1 MATTDGPASG
11 WSDGKRYLWLLGAVT
26 ITLPILAAQL
36 ALSTGVHVF
45 WWFGPLFAFG
55 VIPILDTL
63 IGDDRDNPPE
73 AVVPQLERSRYY
85 RWIVYLATLV
95 EYVAFFMCVRI
106 VGTHALAWY
115 DYLGFALSLGA
126 ATGIS
131 INTAHE
137 LGHKTNRFERWL
149 AKITLAPVAY
159 GHFFVEHN
167 RGHHVRVATAEDP
180 ASARFGES
188 FWAFLPRTVAGSI
201 RSAWRLEKA
210 RLERLG
216 RSPWTWRNEVLHAW
230 AMTVVV
236 WGIAIAMA
244 GPVVIPFL
252 VIQAAYGASL
262 LEVVNYV
269 EHYGLGRRKLPSGR
283 YERCTPQHSWNSN
296 HVVTNLF
303 LYQLQR
309 HADHHANP
317 TRSYQ
322 ALRHFDDSPQL
333 PAGYATMILFAYV
346 PPLWYRVMNPR
357 VVAHY
362 GGDMAHVEH
371 QAVDPR
377 TRARAV
383 SGRDLTRAY
392 AVAAAPLKR
401 PAVA

>member
-1 MATTDGPASG
+1 MAMTDGSAAS
-11 WSDGKRYLWLLGAVT
+11 WSDGKRYLWLLGVLT
-26 ITLPILAAQL
+26 ITLPILSAQL
-36 ALSTGVHVF
+36 ALSTGLHVF

-73 AVVPQLERSRYY
+73 DVVPRLERDRYY
-85 RWIVYLATLV
+85 RVIVYLATLV
-95 EYVAFFMCVRI
+95 EYVAFFLCTWI
-106 VGTHALAWY
+106 VATHALAWY
-115 DYLGFALSLGA
+115 DYVGFALSLGA

-137 LGHKTNRFERWL
+137 LGHKTSRFERWL

-180 ASARFGES
+180 ASARYGES
-188 FWAFLPRTVAGSI
+188 FWAFLPRTVIGSI
-201 RSAWRLEKA
+201 RSAWNLEAA
-210 RLERLG
+210 RLARLG
-216 RSPWTWRNEVLHAW
+216 KSPWTWRNEVLHAW
-230 AMTVVV
+230 AMTAVV
-236 WGIAIAMA
+236 WGIAIALFGKVA
-244 GPVVIPFL
+244 IPFL
-252 VIQAAYGASL
+252 LIQAAYGASL

-322 ALRHFDDSPQL
+322 ALRHFDHAPQL
-333 PAGYATMILFAYV
+333 PAGYATMILLAYV

-357 VVAHY
+357 VVVHY
-362 GGDMAHVEH
+362 GGDMA
-371 QAVDPR
+371 QSNIKP
-377 TRARAV
+377 
-383 SGRDLTRAY
+383 SIRDKVLAQY
-392 AVAAAPLKR
+392 AATA
-401 PAVA
+401 

>member
-95 EYVAFFMCVRI
+95 EYVAFFVCVRI

-115 DYLGFALSLGA
+115 DYVGFALSLGA

-216 RSPWTWRNEVLHAW
+216 RSPWTWRNEMLHAW

-362 GGDMAHVEH
+362 GGDMAQSNIKPSIRERVLA
-371 QAVDPR
+371 QYP
-377 TRARAV
+377 
-383 SGRDLTRAY
+383 
-392 AVAAAPLKR
+392 AAT
-401 PAVA
+401 

>member
-1 MATTDGPASG
+1 MAMTDGSASG
-11 WSDGKRYLWLLGAVT
+11 WSDGKRYLWLLGALT

-36 ALSTGVHVF
+36 ALSTGLHVF

-73 AVVPQLERSRYY
+73 AVVPHLERERYY
-85 RWIVYLATLV
+85 RLIVYLATLV
-95 EYVAFFMCVRI
+95 EYVAFFACVWI

-115 DYLGFALSLGA
+115 DYVGFALSLGA

-137 LGHKTNRFERWL
+137 LGHKTDRFERWL

-159 GHFFVEHN
+159 GHFYVEHN

-180 ASARFGES
+180 ASARYGES
-188 FWAFLPRTVAGSI
+188 FWAFLPRTVTGSI
-201 RSAWRLEKA
+201 RSAWRLEKG

-216 RSPWTWRNEVLHAW
+216 HSPWTWRNEVLHAW

-244 GPVVIPFL
+244 GKVVIPFL
-252 VIQAAYGASL
+252 VIQAVYGASL

-269 EHYGLGRRKLPSGR
+269 EHYGLGRRKLPNGR

-362 GGDMAHVEH
+362 GGNMA
-371 QAVDPR
+371 QSNIKPSI
-377 TRARAV
+377 RARVLAQ
-383 SGRDLTRAY
+383 Y
-392 AVAAAPLKR
+392 
-401 PAVA
+401 PATA

>member
-1 MATTDGPASG
+1 MAMTDGSTSS
-11 WSDGKRYLWLLGAVT
+11 WSDGKRYLWLLGALT

-36 ALSTGVHVF
+36 ALATGLHVF

-55 VIPILDTL
+55 VIPVLDTL

-73 AVVPQLERSRYY
+73 TVVPQLERERYY
-85 RWIVYLATLV
+85 RFIVYLATLV
-95 EYVAFFMCVRI
+95 EYVAFFTCVWI
-106 VGTHALAWY
+106 VGTHALTWY
-115 DYLGFALSLGA
+115 DYVGFALSLGA

-180 ASARFGES
+180 ASARYGES
-188 FWAFLPRTVAGSI
+188 FWAFLPRTVTGSI

-216 RSPWTWRNEVLHAW
+216 HSPWSWRNEVLHAW

-236 WGIAIAMA
+236 WAIAIAMA
-244 GPVVIPFL
+244 GRIVIPFL
-252 VIQAAYGASL
+252 VIQAVYGASL

-269 EHYGLGRRKLPSGR
+269 EHYGLGRRKLPNGR

-296 HVVTNLF
+296 HIVTNLF

-322 ALRHFDDSPQL
+322 ALRHFDNSPQL

-362 GGDMAHVEH
+362 GGNMA
-371 QAVDPR
+371 QSNIKP
-377 TRARAV
+377 
-383 SGRDLTRAY
+383 SIRDRVLAQY
-392 AVAAAPLKR
+392 PAAA
-401 PAVA
+401 

>member
-1 MATTDGPASG
+1 MATSDAPAAS
-11 WSDGKRYLWLLGAVT
+11 WSDGKRYLWLLGALT
-26 ITLPILAAQL
+26 ITLPIFAAQL
-36 ALSTGVHVF
+36 ALSTGFHVF

-73 AVVPQLERSRYY
+73 DVVPHLERERYY
-85 RWIVYLATLV
+85 RLIVYLATLV
-95 EYVAFFMCVRI
+95 EYVVFFMCVRI

-115 DYLGFALSLGA
+115 DYVGFALSLGA

-180 ASARFGES
+180 ASARYGES
-188 FWAFLPRTVAGSI
+188 FWAFLPRTVVGSV
-201 RSAWRLEKA
+201 RSAWRLERT
-210 RLERLG
+210 RLARLG

-236 WGIAIAMA
+236 WGIAIAI
-244 GPVVIPFL
+244 GGVVVIPFL
-252 VIQAAYGASL
+252 VIQAVYGASL

-269 EHYGLGRRKLPSGR
+269 EHYGLGRRRLPDGR

-309 HADHHANP
+309 HADHHTNP

-322 ALRHFDDSPQL
+322 ALRHFDDAPQL
-333 PAGYATMILFAYV
+333 PAGYATMILLAYV

-362 GGDMAHVEH
+362 RGNMA
-371 QAVDPR
+371 QSNIKP
-377 TRARAV
+377 
-383 SGRDLTRAY
+383 SIRDKVLAQY
-392 AVAAAPLKR
+392 PAP
-401 PAVA
+401 A

>member
-1 MATTDGPASG
+1 MAMTDGSASG
-11 WSDGKRYLWLLGAVT
+11 WSDGKRYLWLLGALT

-36 ALSTGVHVF
+36 ALSTGLHVF

-73 AVVPQLERSRYY
+73 AVVPHLERERYY
-85 RWIVYLATLV
+85 RLIVYLATLV
-95 EYVAFFMCVRI
+95 EYVAFFACVWI

-115 DYLGFALSLGA
+115 DYVGFALSLGA

-137 LGHKTNRFERWL
+137 LGHKTDRFERWL

-159 GHFFVEHN
+159 GHFYVEHN

-180 ASARFGES
+180 ASARYGES
-188 FWAFLPRTVAGSI
+188 FWAFLPRTVTGSI

-216 RSPWTWRNEVLHAW
+216 HSPWTWRNEVLHAW

-244 GPVVIPFL
+244 GKVVIPFL
-252 VIQAAYGASL
+252 VIQAVYGASL

-269 EHYGLGRRKLPSGR
+269 EHYGLGRRKLLNGR

-362 GGDMAHVEH
+362 GGNMA
-371 QAVDPR
+371 QSNIKPSI
-377 TRARAV
+377 RARVLAQ
-383 SGRDLTRAY
+383 Y
-392 AVAAAPLKR
+392 PAAA
-401 PAVA
+401 

>member
-1 MATTDGPASG
+1 MAMTDGSAAS
-11 WSDGKRYLWLLGAVT
+11 WSDGKRYLWLLGVLT
-26 ITLPILAAQL
+26 ITLPILSAQL
-36 ALSTGVHVF
+36 ALSTGLHVF

-63 IGDDRDNPPE
+63 IGDDRDNPPDD
-73 AVVPQLERSRYY
+73 VVPRLERDRYY
-85 RWIVYLATLV
+85 RVIVYLATLV
-95 EYVAFFMCVRI
+95 EYVAFFLCTWI
-106 VGTHALAWY
+106 VTTHALAWY
-115 DYLGFALSLGA
+115 DYVGFALSLGA

-137 LGHKTNRFERWL
+137 LGHKTSRFERWL

-167 RGHHVRVATAEDP
+167 RGHHVRVATTEDP
-180 ASARFGES
+180 ASARYGES
-188 FWAFLPRTVAGSI
+188 FWAFLPRTVTGSI
-201 RSAWRLEKA
+201 RSAWNLEAA
-210 RLERLG
+210 RLARLG
-216 RSPWTWRNEVLHAW
+216 KSPWTWRNEVLHAW
-230 AMTVVV
+230 AMTAVV
-236 WGIAIAMA
+236 WGIAIALFGKA
-244 GPVVIPFL
+244 VIPFL
-252 VIQAAYGASL
+252 LIQAAYGASL

-322 ALRHFDDSPQL
+322 ALRHFDHAPQL
-333 PAGYATMILFAYV
+333 PAGYATMILLAYV

-362 GGDMAHVEH
+362 GGDMA
-371 QAVDPR
+371 QSNIKP
-377 TRARAV
+377 
-383 SGRDLTRAY
+383 SIRDKVLAQY
-392 AVAAAPLKR
+392 AAA
-401 PAVA
+401 A

>member
-1 MATTDGPASG
+1 MAMTDGSASG
-11 WSDGKRYLWLLGAVT
+11 WSDGKRYLWLLGALT
-26 ITLPILAAQL
+26 ITLPILSAQL
-36 ALSTGVHVF
+36 ALSTGLHVF

-73 AVVPQLERSRYY
+73 AVVPHLERERYY
-85 RWIVYLATLV
+85 RFIVYLATLV
-95 EYVAFFMCVRI
+95 EYVAFFMCVWI
-106 VGTHALAWY
+106 VATHTLAWY
-115 DYLGFALSLGA
+115 DYVGFALSLGA

-159 GHFFVEHN
+159 GHFYVEHN

-180 ASARFGES
+180 ASARYGES
-188 FWAFLPRTVAGSI
+188 FWAFLPRTVTGSI

-216 RSPWTWRNEVLHAW
+216 QSPWTWRNEVLHAW

-244 GPVVIPFL
+244 GKAVIPFL
-252 VIQAAYGASL
+252 VIQAIYGASL

-362 GGDMAHVEH
+362 GGDMA
-371 QAVDPR
+371 QSNIKP
-377 TRARAV
+377 
-383 SGRDLTRAY
+383 SIRDRVLAQY
-392 AVAAAPLKR
+392 PAAA
-401 PAVA
+401 

>member
-216 RSPWTWRNEVLHAW
+216 RSPGTWRNEVLHAW

-346 PPLWYRVMNPR
+346 PPLWYRGMNPR
-357 VVAHY
+357 VVEHY
-362 GGDMAHVEH
+362 GGDMAQSNIKPSIRERVLA
-371 QAVDPR
+371 QYP
-377 TRARAV
+377 
-383 SGRDLTRAY
+383 
-392 AVAAAPLKR
+392 AAT
-401 PAVA
+401 

>member
-1 MATTDGPASG
+1 MAMTDASASG

-26 ITLPILAAQL
+26 ITLPILSAQL
-36 ALSTGVHVF
+36 ALSTGLHVF

-55 VIPILDTL
+55 VIPVLDTL

-73 AVVPQLERSRYY
+73 AVVPHLERERYY
-85 RWIVYLATLV
+85 RCIVYLATLV
-95 EYVAFFMCVRI
+95 EYIAFFMCVRI

-115 DYLGFALSLGA
+115 DYVGFALSLGA

-137 LGHKTNRFERWL
+137 LGHKTSRFERWL
-149 AKITLAPVAY
+149 AKVTLAPVAY

-180 ASARFGES
+180 ASARYGES
-188 FWAFLPRTVAGSI
+188 FWAFLPRTVTGSI

-216 RSPWTWRNEVLHAW
+216 HSPWTWRNEVLHAW

-236 WGIAIAMA
+236 WAIAIAMA
-244 GPVVIPFL
+244 GKIVIPFL
-252 VIQAAYGASL
+252 VIQAVYGASL

-346 PPLWYRVMNPR
+346 PPLWYRMMNPR

-362 GGDMAHVEH
+362 GGNMA
-371 QAVDPR
+371 QSNIKPSI
-377 TRARAV
+377 RARVLAQY
-383 SGRDLTRAY
+383 S
-392 AVAAAPLKR
+392 AAG
-401 PAVA
+401 

>member
-1 MATTDGPASG
+1 MAMTHGSASG
-11 WSDGKRYLWLLGAVT
+11 WSDGKRYLWLLGALT

-36 ALSTGVHVF
+36 ALSTGLHVF

-73 AVVPQLERSRYY
+73 AVVPHLERERYY
-85 RWIVYLATLV
+85 RLIVYLATLV
-95 EYVAFFMCVRI
+95 EYVAFFACVWI

-115 DYLGFALSLGA
+115 DYVGFALSLGA

-137 LGHKTNRFERWL
+137 LGHKTDRFERWL

-159 GHFFVEHN
+159 GHFYVEHN

-180 ASARFGES
+180 ASARYGES
-188 FWAFLPRTVAGSI
+188 FWAFLPRTVTGSI

-216 RSPWTWRNEVLHAW
+216 HSPWTWHNEVLHAW

-244 GPVVIPFL
+244 GKVVIPFL
-252 VIQAAYGASL
+252 VIQAVYGASL

-269 EHYGLGRRKLPSGR
+269 EHYGLGRRKLPNGR

-362 GGDMAHVEH
+362 GGNMA
-371 QAVDPR
+371 QSNIKPSI
-377 TRARAV
+377 RARVLAQ
-383 SGRDLTRAY
+383 Y
-392 AVAAAPLKR
+392 PAAA
-401 PAVA
+401 

>member
-1 MATTDGPASG
+1 MAMTNGSASG
-11 WSDGKRYLWLLGAVT
+11 WSDGKRYLWLLGALT

-36 ALSTGVHVF
+36 ALSTGLHVF

-73 AVVPQLERSRYY
+73 AVVPHLERERYY
-85 RWIVYLATLV
+85 RLIVYLATLV
-95 EYVAFFMCVRI
+95 EYVAFFACVWI

-115 DYLGFALSLGA
+115 DYVGFALSLGA

-137 LGHKTNRFERWL
+137 LGHKTDRFERWL

-159 GHFFVEHN
+159 GHFYVEHN

-180 ASARFGES
+180 ASARYGES
-188 FWAFLPRTVAGSI
+188 FWAFLPRTVTGSI

-216 RSPWTWRNEVLHAW
+216 HSPWTWRNEVLHAW

-236 WGIAIAMA
+236 WGIAIALA
-244 GPVVIPFL
+244 GKVVIPFL
-252 VIQAAYGASL
+252 VIQAVYGASL

-269 EHYGLGRRKLPSGR
+269 EHYGLGRRKLPNGR

-362 GGDMAHVEH
+362 GGNMA
-371 QAVDPR
+371 QSNIKPSI
-377 TRARAV
+377 RARVLAQYPAAV
-383 SGRDLTRAY
+383 
-392 AVAAAPLKR
+392 
-401 PAVA
+401 

>member
-1 MATTDGPASG
+1 MAMTDGSAAS
-11 WSDGKRYLWLLGAVT
+11 WSDGKRYLWLLGVLT
-26 ITLPILAAQL
+26 ITLPILSAQL
-36 ALSTGVHVF
+36 ALSTGLHVF

-63 IGDDRDNPPE
+63 IGDDRDNPPDD
-73 AVVPQLERSRYY
+73 VVPRLERDRYY
-85 RWIVYLATLV
+85 RVIVYLATLV
-95 EYVAFFMCVRI
+95 EYVAFFLCTWI
-106 VGTHALAWY
+106 VATHALAWY
-115 DYLGFALSLGA
+115 DYVGFALSLGA

-137 LGHKTNRFERWL
+137 LGHKTSRFERWL

-180 ASARFGES
+180 ASARYGES
-188 FWAFLPRTVAGSI
+188 FWAFLPRTVIGSI
-201 RSAWRLEKA
+201 RSAWNLEAA
-210 RLERLG
+210 RLARLG
-216 RSPWTWRNEVLHAW
+216 KSPWTWRNEVLHAW

-236 WGIAIAMA
+236 WGIAIALFGKA
-244 GPVVIPFL
+244 VIPFL
-252 VIQAAYGASL
+252 LIQAVYGASL

-322 ALRHFDDSPQL
+322 ALRHFDHAPQL
-333 PAGYATMILFAYV
+333 PAGYATMILLAYM

-362 GGDMAHVEH
+362 GGDMA
-371 QAVDPR
+371 QSNIKP
-377 TRARAV
+377 
-383 SGRDLTRAY
+383 SIRDKVLAQH
-392 AVAAAPLKR
+392 AATA
-401 PAVA
+401 

>member
-1 MATTDGPASG
+1 MATTDGPAAG
-11 WSDGKRYLWLLGAVT
+11 WSDGKRYLWLLGALT

-36 ALSTGVHVF
+36 ALSTGIHVF

-73 AVVPQLERSRYY
+73 NVVPRLEKDRYY
-85 RWIVYLATLV
+85 RLIVYLATLV
-95 EYVAFFMCVRI
+95 EYVAFFVGVWI
-106 VGTHALAWY
+106 VGAHTLAWY
-115 DYLGFALSLGA
+115 DYVGFALSVGA

-137 LGHKTNRFERWL
+137 LGHKTSRFERRL

-167 RGHHVRVATAEDP
+167 RGHHVRVATADDP
-180 ASARFGES
+180 ASARYGES
-188 FWAFLPRTVAGSI
+188 FWAFLPRTVTGSI
-201 RSAWRLEKA
+201 RSAWHLERTRLA
-210 RLERLG
+210 RLG
-216 RSPWTWRNEVLHAW
+216 KSPWTWRNEVLHAW

-236 WGIAIAMA
+236 WGIAIALA
-244 GPVVIPFL
+244 GKVVIPFL
-252 VIQAAYGASL
+252 LIQAVYGASL

-269 EHYGLGRRKLPSGR
+269 EHYGLGRMKLPNGR

-322 ALRHFDDSPQL
+322 ALRHFDDAPQL
-333 PAGYATMILFAYV
+333 PAGYATMILLAYV

-362 GGDMAHVEH
+362 GGNMAQSNIKPSIREKVLA
-371 QAVDPR
+371 QY
-377 TRARAV
+377 
-383 SGRDLTRAY
+383 S
-392 AVAAAPLKR
+392 AAA
-401 PAVA
+401 

>member
-1 MATTDGPASG
+1 MAMTDGSASG
-11 WSDGKRYLWLLGAVT
+11 WSDGKRYLWLLGALT

-36 ALSTGVHVF
+36 ALSTGLHVF

-73 AVVPQLERSRYY
+73 AVVPHLERERYY
-85 RWIVYLATLV
+85 RLIVYLATLV
-95 EYVAFFMCVRI
+95 EYVAFFACVWI
-106 VGTHALAWY
+106 VGAHALAWY
-115 DYLGFALSLGA
+115 DYVGFALSLGA

-137 LGHKTNRFERWL
+137 LGHKTDRFERWL

-159 GHFFVEHN
+159 GHFYVEHN

-180 ASARFGES
+180 ASARYGES
-188 FWAFLPRTVAGSI
+188 FWAFLPRTVTGSI

-216 RSPWTWRNEVLHAW
+216 HSPWTWRNEVLHAW

-244 GPVVIPFL
+244 GKVVIPFL
-252 VIQAAYGASL
+252 VIQAVYGASL

-269 EHYGLGRRKLPSGR
+269 EHYGLGRRKLPNGR

-362 GGDMAHVEH
+362 GGNMA
-371 QAVDPR
+371 QSNIKPSI
-377 TRARAV
+377 RARVLAQ
-383 SGRDLTRAY
+383 Y
-392 AVAAAPLKR
+392 
-401 PAVA
+401 PATA

>member
-1 MATTDGPASG
+1 MAMTDGSAAS
-11 WSDGKRYLWLLGAVT
+11 WSDGKRYLWLLGVLT
-26 ITLPILAAQL
+26 IMLPILSAQL
-36 ALSTGVHVF
+36 ALSTGLHVF

-73 AVVPQLERSRYY
+73 DVVPRLERDRYY
-85 RWIVYLATLV
+85 RVIVYLATLV
-95 EYVAFFMCVRI
+95 EYVAFFLCTWI
-106 VGTHALAWY
+106 VATHALAWY
-115 DYLGFALSLGA
+115 DYVGFALSLGA

-137 LGHKTNRFERWL
+137 LGHKTSRFERWL

-180 ASARFGES
+180 ASARYGES
-188 FWAFLPRTVAGSI
+188 FWAFLPRTVIGSI
-201 RSAWRLEKA
+201 RSAWNLEAA
-210 RLERLG
+210 RLARLG
-216 RSPWTWRNEVLHAW
+216 KSPWTWRNEVLHAW
-230 AMTVVV
+230 AMTAVV
-236 WGIAIAMA
+236 WGIAIALFGKA
-244 GPVVIPFL
+244 VIPFL
-252 VIQAAYGASL
+252 LIQAAYGASL

-322 ALRHFDDSPQL
+322 ALRHFDHAPQL
-333 PAGYATMILFAYV
+333 PAGYATMILLAYV

-357 VVAHY
+357 VVVHY
-362 GGDMAHVEH
+362 GGDMA
-371 QAVDPR
+371 QSNIKP
-377 TRARAV
+377 
-383 SGRDLTRAY
+383 SIRDKVLAQY
-392 AVAAAPLKR
+392 AATA
-401 PAVA
+401 

>member
-1 MATTDGPASG
+1 MATTDGSASG
-11 WSDGKRYLWLLGAVT
+11 WSDGKRYLWLLGALT

-36 ALSTGVHVF
+36 ALSTGLHVF

-73 AVVPQLERSRYY
+73 AVVAHLERERYY
-85 RWIVYLATLV
+85 RLIVYLATLV
-95 EYVAFFMCVRI
+95 EYVAFFACVWI

-115 DYLGFALSLGA
+115 DYVGFALSLGA

-159 GHFFVEHN
+159 GHFYVEHN

-180 ASARFGES
+180 ASARYGES
-188 FWAFLPRTVAGSI
+188 FWAFLPRTVTGSI

-210 RLERLG
+210 RLEKLG
-216 RSPWTWRNEVLHAW
+216 HSPWTWRNEVLHAW

-244 GPVVIPFL
+244 GKVVIPFL
-252 VIQAAYGASL
+252 VIQAVYGASL

-362 GGDMAHVEH
+362 GGDMA
-371 QAVDPR
+371 QSNIKPSI
-377 TRARAV
+377 RARVLAQ
-383 SGRDLTRAY
+383 Y
-392 AVAAAPLKR
+392 PAAA
-401 PAVA
+401 

>member
-1 MATTDGPASG
+1 MAMTDGSASG
-11 WSDGKRYLWLLGAVT
+11 WSDGKRYLWLLGALT
-26 ITLPILAAQL
+26 MTLPILAAQL
-36 ALSTGVHVF
+36 ALSTGLHVF

-73 AVVPQLERSRYY
+73 AVVPHLERERYY
-85 RWIVYLATLV
+85 RLIVYLATLV
-95 EYVAFFMCVRI
+95 EYVAFFACVWI

-115 DYLGFALSLGA
+115 DYVGFALSLGA

-137 LGHKTNRFERWL
+137 LGHKTDRFERWL

-159 GHFFVEHN
+159 GHFYVEHN

-180 ASARFGES
+180 ASARYGES
-188 FWAFLPRTVAGSI
+188 FWAFLPRTVSGSI

-216 RSPWTWRNEVLHAW
+216 HSPWTWRNEVLHAW

-244 GPVVIPFL
+244 GKVVIPFL
-252 VIQAAYGASL
+252 VIQAVYGASL

-269 EHYGLGRRKLPSGR
+269 EHYGLGRRKLPNGR

-362 GGDMAHVEH
+362 GGNMA
-371 QAVDPR
+371 QSNIKPSI
-377 TRARAV
+377 RARVLAQ
-383 SGRDLTRAY
+383 Y
-392 AVAAAPLKR
+392 
-401 PAVA
+401 PATA

>member
-1 MATTDGPASG
+1 AS
-11 WSDGKRYLWLLGAVT
+11 WSDGKRYLWLLGALT
-26 ITLPILAAQL
+26 ITLPIFAAQL
-36 ALSTGVHVF
+36 ALSTGFHVF

-73 AVVPQLERSRYY
+73 DVVPHLERERYY
-85 RWIVYLATLV
+85 RLIVYLATLV

-115 DYLGFALSLGA
+115 DYVGFALSLGA

-180 ASARFGES
+180 ASARYGES
-188 FWAFLPRTVAGSI
+188 FWAFLPRTVVGSV
-201 RSAWRLEKA
+201 RSAWRLERT
-210 RLERLG
+210 RLARLG

-236 WGIAIAMA
+236 WGIAIAI
-244 GPVVIPFL
+244 GGVVVIPFL
-252 VIQAAYGASL
+252 VIQAVYGASL

-269 EHYGLGRRKLPSGR
+269 EHYGLGRRRLPNGR

-322 ALRHFDDSPQL
+322 ALRHFDDAPQL
-333 PAGYATMILFAYV
+333 PAGYATMILLAYV

-362 GGDMAHVEH
+362 RGNMA
-371 QAVDPR
+371 QSNIKP
-377 TRARAV
+377 
-383 SGRDLTRAY
+383 SIRDKVLAQY
-392 AVAAAPLKR
+392 PAP
-401 PAVA
+401 A

>member
-1 MATTDGPASG
+1 MATSDAPAAS
-11 WSDGKRYLWLLGAVT
+11 WSDGKRYLWLLGALT
-26 ITLPILAAQL
+26 ITLPIFAAQL
-36 ALSTGVHVF
+36 ALSTGFHVF

-73 AVVPQLERSRYY
+73 DVVPHLERERYY
-85 RWIVYLATLV
+85 RLIVYLATLV

-115 DYLGFALSLGA
+115 DYVGFALSLGA

-180 ASARFGES
+180 ASARYGES
-188 FWAFLPRTVAGSI
+188 FWAFLPRTVVGSV
-201 RSAWRLEKA
+201 RSAWRLERT
-210 RLERLG
+210 RLARLG

-236 WGIAIAMA
+236 WGIAIAI
-244 GPVVIPFL
+244 GGVVAIPFL
-252 VIQAAYGASL
+252 VIQAVYGASL

-269 EHYGLGRRKLPSGR
+269 EHYGLGRRRLPDGR

-322 ALRHFDDSPQL
+322 ALRHFDDAPQL
-333 PAGYATMILFAYV
+333 PAGYATMILLAYV

-362 GGDMAHVEH
+362 RGNMA
-371 QAVDPR
+371 QSNIKP
-377 TRARAV
+377 
-383 SGRDLTRAY
+383 SIRDKVLAQY
-392 AVAAAPLKR
+392 PAP
-401 PAVA
+401 A

>member
-115 DYLGFALSLGA
+115 DYVGFALSLGA

-236 WGIAIAMA
+236 WGIAIALA

-362 GGDMAHVEH
+362 GGDMAQSNIKPSIRERVLA
-371 QAVDPR
+371 QYP
-377 TRARAV
+377 
-383 SGRDLTRAY
+383 
-392 AVAAAPLKR
+392 AAT
-401 PAVA
+401 

>member
-1 MATTDGPASG
+1 MATSDAPAAS
-11 WSDGKRYLWLLGAVT
+11 WSDGKRYLWLLGALT
-26 ITLPILAAQL
+26 ITLPIFAAQL
-36 ALSTGVHVF
+36 ALSTGFHVF

-73 AVVPQLERSRYY
+73 DVVPHLERERYY
-85 RWIVYLATLV
+85 RLIVYLATLV

-115 DYLGFALSLGA
+115 DYVGFALSLGA

-180 ASARFGES
+180 ASARYGES
-188 FWAFLPRTVAGSI
+188 FWAFLPRTVVGSV
-201 RSAWRLEKA
+201 RSAWRLERT
-210 RLERLG
+210 RLARLG

-236 WGIAIAMA
+236 WGIAIAI
-244 GPVVIPFL
+244 GGVVVIPFL
-252 VIQAAYGASL
+252 VIQAVYGASL

-269 EHYGLGRRKLPSGR
+269 EHYGLGRRRMPDGR

-322 ALRHFDDSPQL
+322 ALRHFDDAPQL
-333 PAGYATMILFAYV
+333 PAGYATMILLAYV

-362 GGDMAHVEH
+362 RGNMA
-371 QAVDPR
+371 QSNIKP
-377 TRARAV
+377 
-383 SGRDLTRAY
+383 SIRDKVLAQY
-392 AVAAAPLKR
+392 PAP
-401 PAVA
+401 A

>member
-1 MATTDGPASG
+1 MATTDAPAAS
-11 WSDGKRYLWLLGAVT
+11 WSDGKRYLWLLGALT
-26 ITLPILAAQL
+26 ITLPIFAAQL
-36 ALSTGVHVF
+36 ALSTGLHVF

-55 VIPILDTL
+55 VIPVLDTL

-73 AVVPQLERSRYY
+73 DVVPHLERERYY
-85 RWIVYLATLV
+85 RLIVYLATLV

-115 DYLGFALSLGA
+115 DYVGFALSLGA

-180 ASARFGES
+180 ASARYGES
-188 FWAFLPRTVAGSI
+188 FWAFLPRTVVGSV
-201 RSAWRLEKA
+201 RSAWRLERT
-210 RLERLG
+210 RLARLG

-236 WGIAIAMA
+236 WGIAIAIGGA
-244 GPVVIPFL
+244 VVIPFL
-252 VIQAAYGASL
+252 VIQAVYGASL

-269 EHYGLGRRKLPSGR
+269 EHYGLGRRKLPNGR

-322 ALRHFDDSPQL
+322 ALRHFDDAPQL
-333 PAGYATMILFAYV
+333 PAGYATMILLAYV

-362 GGDMAHVEH
+362 RGNMAQSNIKPSIREKVLA
-371 QAVDPR
+371 QYP
-377 TRARAV
+377 
-383 SGRDLTRAY
+383 
-392 AVAAAPLKR
+392 AP
-401 PAVA
+401 A

>member
-1 MATTDGPASG
+1 MAISDGSASG

-26 ITLPILAAQL
+26 ITLPILSAQL
-36 ALSTGVHVF
+36 ALSTGFHVF

-73 AVVPQLERSRYY
+73 AVVPHLERERYY
-85 RWIVYLATLV
+85 RYIVYLATLI
-95 EYVAFFMCVRI
+95 EYFAFFMCVWI

-115 DYLGFALSLGA
+115 DYVGFALSLGA

-137 LGHKTNRFERWL
+137 LGHKTSRFERWL
-149 AKITLAPVAY
+149 AKVTLAPVAY

-188 FWAFLPRTVAGSI
+188 FWAFLPRTVTGSI
-201 RSAWRLEKA
+201 RSAWRLETA

-216 RSPWTWRNEVLHAW
+216 HSPWTWRNEVLHAW

-236 WGIAIAMA
+236 WGIAISLA
-244 GPVVIPFL
+244 GKVVIPFL

-346 PPLWYRVMNPR
+346 PPLWYRAMNPR

-362 GGDMAHVEH
+362 GGNMA
-371 QAVDPR
+371 QSNIKPSI
-377 TRARAV
+377 RARVLAQ
-383 SGRDLTRAY
+383 Y
-392 AVAAAPLKR
+392 PAAA
-401 PAVA
+401 

>member
-1 MATTDGPASG
+1 MATTDGSASG
-11 WSDGKRYLWLLGAVT
+11 WSDGKRYLWLLGALT

-36 ALSTGVHVF
+36 ALSTGLHVF

-73 AVVPQLERSRYY
+73 AVVPHLERERYY
-85 RWIVYLATLV
+85 RLIVYLATLV
-95 EYVAFFMCVRI
+95 EYVAFFACVWI

-115 DYLGFALSLGA
+115 DYVGFALSLGA

-137 LGHKTNRFERWL
+137 LGHKTDRFERWL

-159 GHFFVEHN
+159 GHFYVEHN

-180 ASARFGES
+180 ASARYGES
-188 FWAFLPRTVAGSI
+188 FWAFLPRTVTGSI

-216 RSPWTWRNEVLHAW
+216 HSPWTWRNEVLHAW

-236 WGIAIAMA
+236 WGIAIVLA
-244 GPVVIPFL
+244 GKVVIPFL
-252 VIQAAYGASL
+252 VIQAVYGASL

-269 EHYGLGRRKLPSGR
+269 EHYGLGRRKLPNGR

-362 GGDMAHVEH
+362 GGNMA
-371 QAVDPR
+371 QSNIKPSI
-377 TRARAV
+377 RARVLAQ
-383 SGRDLTRAY
+383 Y
-392 AVAAAPLKR
+392 
-401 PAVA
+401 PATA

>member
-1 MATTDGPASG
+1 MAMTDGSASG
-11 WSDGKRYLWLLGAVT
+11 WSDGKRYLWLLGALT

-36 ALSTGVHVF
+36 ALSTGLHVF

-73 AVVPQLERSRYY
+73 AVVPHLERERYY
-85 RWIVYLATLV
+85 RLIVYLATLV
-95 EYVAFFMCVRI
+95 EYVAFFACVWI

-115 DYLGFALSLGA
+115 DYVGFALSLGA

-137 LGHKTNRFERWL
+137 LGHKTDRFERWL

-159 GHFFVEHN
+159 GHFYVEHN

-180 ASARFGES
+180 ASARYGES
-188 FWAFLPRTVAGSI
+188 FWAFLPRTVTGSI

-216 RSPWTWRNEVLHAW
+216 HSPWTWRNEVLHAW

-236 WGIAIAMA
+236 WGIAIVLA
-244 GPVVIPFL
+244 GKVVIPFL
-252 VIQAAYGASL
+252 VIQAVYGASL

-269 EHYGLGRRKLPSGR
+269 EHYGLGRRKLPNGR

-362 GGDMAHVEH
+362 GGNMA
-371 QAVDPR
+371 QSNIKPSI
-377 TRARAV
+377 RARVLAQYPAAV
-383 SGRDLTRAY
+383 
-392 AVAAAPLKR
+392 
-401 PAVA
+401 

>member
-1 MATTDGPASG
+1 MAISDGSASG

-26 ITLPILAAQL
+26 ITLPILSAQL
-36 ALSTGVHVF
+36 ALSTGLHVF

-55 VIPILDTL
+55 VIPVLDTL

-73 AVVPQLERSRYY
+73 AVVPHLERERYY
-85 RWIVYLATLV
+85 RYIVYLATLV
-95 EYVAFFMCVRI
+95 EYFAFFMCVWI

-115 DYLGFALSLGA
+115 DYVGFALSLGA

-137 LGHKTNRFERWL
+137 LGHKTSRFERWL
-149 AKITLAPVAY
+149 AKVTLAPVAY

-188 FWAFLPRTVAGSI
+188 FWVFLPRTVTGSI
-201 RSAWRLEKA
+201 RSAWRLETA

-216 RSPWTWRNEVLHAW
+216 HSPWTWRNEVLHAW

-244 GPVVIPFL
+244 GKVVIPFL

-362 GGDMAHVEH
+362 GGDMA
-371 QAVDPR
+371 QSNIKPSI
-377 TRARAV
+377 RARVLAQ
-383 SGRDLTRAY
+383 Y
-392 AVAAAPLKR
+392 PAAA
-401 PAVA
+401 

>member
-1 MATTDGPASG
+1 MAMTDASASG

-26 ITLPILAAQL
+26 ITLPILSAQL
-36 ALSTGVHVF
+36 ALSTGLHVF

-55 VIPILDTL
+55 VIPVLDTL

-73 AVVPQLERSRYY
+73 AVVPHLERERYY
-85 RWIVYLATLV
+85 RYIVYLATLV
-95 EYVAFFMCVRI
+95 EYIAFFMCVRI

-115 DYLGFALSLGA
+115 DYVGFALSLGA

-137 LGHKTNRFERWL
+137 LGHKTSRFERWL
-149 AKITLAPVAY
+149 AKVTLAPVAY

-180 ASARFGES
+180 ASARYGES
-188 FWAFLPRTVAGSI
+188 FWAFLPRTVTGSI

-216 RSPWTWRNEVLHAW
+216 HSPWTWRNEVLHAW

-236 WGIAIAMA
+236 WGIALAMA
-244 GPVVIPFL
+244 GKIVIPFL
-252 VIQAAYGASL
+252 VIQAVYGASL

-362 GGDMAHVEH
+362 GGNMA
-371 QAVDPR
+371 QSNIKPSI
-377 TRARAV
+377 RARVLAQY
-383 SGRDLTRAY
+383 S
-392 AVAAAPLKR
+392 AAG
-401 PAVA
+401 

>member
-1 MATTDGPASG
+1 MAMTDTSASG

-26 ITLPILAAQL
+26 ITLPILSTQL
-36 ALSTGVHVF
+36 ALSTGLHVF

-55 VIPILDTL
+55 VIPVLDTL

-73 AVVPQLERSRYY
+73 AAVPHLERERYY
-85 RWIVYLATLV
+85 RYIVYLATLV
-95 EYVAFFMCVRI
+95 EYIAFFTCVWI

-115 DYLGFALSLGA
+115 DYVGFALSLGA

-149 AKITLAPVAY
+149 AKVTLAPVAY

-180 ASARFGES
+180 ASARYGES
-188 FWAFLPRTVAGSI
+188 FWAFLPRTVTGSI
-201 RSAWRLEKA
+201 RSAWRLETA

-216 RSPWTWRNEVLHAW
+216 HSPWTWRNEVLHAW

-244 GPVVIPFL
+244 GKVVIPFL
-252 VIQAAYGASL
+252 VIQAVYGASL

-346 PPLWYRVMNPR
+346 PPLWFRVMNPR

-362 GGDMAHVEH
+362 GGNMA
-371 QAVDPR
+371 QSNIKPSI
-377 TRARAV
+377 RARVLAQY
-383 SGRDLTRAY
+383 ST
-392 AVAAAPLKR
+392 AA
-401 PAVA
+401 

>member
-1 MATTDGPASG
+1 MAMTDGSASS
-11 WSDGKRYLWLLGAVT
+11 WSDGKRYLWLLGALT

-36 ALSTGVHVF
+36 ALATGLHVF

-55 VIPILDTL
+55 VIPVLDTL

-73 AVVPQLERSRYY
+73 TVVPQLERERYY
-85 RWIVYLATLV
+85 RFIVYLATLV
-95 EYVAFFMCVRI
+95 EYVAFFTCVWI
-106 VGTHALAWY
+106 VGTHALTWY
-115 DYLGFALSLGA
+115 DYVGFALSLGA

-180 ASARFGES
+180 ASARYGES
-188 FWAFLPRTVAGSI
+188 FWAFLPRTVTGSI

-216 RSPWTWRNEVLHAW
+216 HSPWSWRNEVLHAW

-236 WGIAIAMA
+236 WAIAIAMA
-244 GPVVIPFL
+244 GRIVIPFL
-252 VIQAAYGASL
+252 VIQAVYGASL

-269 EHYGLGRRKLPSGR
+269 EHYGLGRRKLPNGR

-362 GGDMAHVEH
+362 GGNMA
-371 QAVDPR
+371 QSNIKP
-377 TRARAV
+377 
-383 SGRDLTRAY
+383 SIRDRVLAQY
-392 AVAAAPLKR
+392 PAAA
-401 PAVA
+401 

>member
-1 MATTDGPASG
+1 MATSDAPAAS
-11 WSDGKRYLWLLGAVT
+11 WSDGKRYLWLLGALT
-26 ITLPILAAQL
+26 ITLPIFAAQL
-36 ALSTGVHVF
+36 ALSTGFHVF

-73 AVVPQLERSRYY
+73 DVVPHLERERYY
-85 RWIVYLATLV
+85 RLIVYLATLV

-115 DYLGFALSLGA
+115 DYVGFALSLGA

-180 ASARFGES
+180 ASARYGES
-188 FWAFLPRTVAGSI
+188 FWAFLPRTVVGSV
-201 RSAWRLEKA
+201 RSAWRLERT
-210 RLERLG
+210 RLARLG
-216 RSPWTWRNEVLHAW
+216 RPPWTWRNEVLHAW

-236 WGIAIAMA
+236 WGIAIAI
-244 GPVVIPFL
+244 GGVVVIPFL
-252 VIQAAYGASL
+252 VIQAVYGASL

-269 EHYGLGRRKLPSGR
+269 EHYGLGRRKLPNGR

-322 ALRHFDDSPQL
+322 ALRHFDDAPQL
-333 PAGYATMILFAYV
+333 PAGYATMILLAYV

-362 GGDMAHVEH
+362 RGNMAQSNIKPSIREKVLA
-371 QAVDPR
+371 QYP
-377 TRARAV
+377 
-383 SGRDLTRAY
+383 
-392 AVAAAPLKR
+392 AP
-401 PAVA
+401 A

>member
-1 MATTDGPASG
+1 MAMTDGSASG
-11 WSDGKRYLWLLGAVT
+11 WSDGKRYLWLLGALT

-36 ALSTGVHVF
+36 ALSTGLHVF

-63 IGDDRDNPPE
+63 IGDDRDNPPD
-73 AVVPQLERSRYY
+73 AVVPHLERERYY
-85 RWIVYLATLV
+85 RLIVYLATFV
-95 EYVAFFMCVRI
+95 EYVAFFVCVWI
-106 VGTHALAWY
+106 VATHALAWY
-115 DYLGFALSLGA
+115 DYVGFALSLGA

-137 LGHKTNRFERWL
+137 LGHKTDRFERWL

-159 GHFFVEHN
+159 GHFYVEHN

-180 ASARFGES
+180 ASARYGES
-188 FWAFLPRTVAGSI
+188 FWAFLPRTVTGSI

-216 RSPWTWRNEVLHAW
+216 HSPWTWRNEVLHAW

-244 GPVVIPFL
+244 GKVVIPFL
-252 VIQAAYGASL
+252 VIQAVYGASL

-333 PAGYATMILFAYV
+333 PAGYATMILFAYL

-357 VVAHY
+357 VIAHY
-362 GGDMAHVEH
+362 GGDMA
-371 QAVDPR
+371 QSNIKPSI
-377 TRARAV
+377 RARVLAQ
-383 SGRDLTRAY
+383 Y
-392 AVAAAPLKR
+392 PAAT
-401 PAVA
+401 

>member
-1 MATTDGPASG
+1 MAMTDGSAAS
-11 WSDGKRYLWLLGAVT
+11 WSDGKRYLWLLGVLT
-26 ITLPILAAQL
+26 ITLPILSAQL
-36 ALSTGVHVF
+36 ALSTGLHVF

-73 AVVPQLERSRYY
+73 DVVPRLERDRYY
-85 RWIVYLATLV
+85 RVIVYLATLV
-95 EYVAFFMCVRI
+95 EYVAFFLCTWI
-106 VGTHALAWY
+106 VATHALAWY
-115 DYLGFALSLGA
+115 NYVGFALSLGA

-137 LGHKTNRFERWL
+137 LGHKTSRFERWL

-180 ASARFGES
+180 ASARYGES
-188 FWAFLPRTVAGSI
+188 FWAFLPRTVIGSI
-201 RSAWRLEKA
+201 RSAWNLEAA
-210 RLERLG
+210 RLARLG
-216 RSPWTWRNEVLHAW
+216 KSPWTWRNEVLHAW
-230 AMTVVV
+230 AMTAVV
-236 WGIAIAMA
+236 WGIAIALF
-244 GPVVIPFL
+244 GKVVIPFL
-252 VIQAAYGASL
+252 LIQAAYGASL

-322 ALRHFDDSPQL
+322 ALRHFDHAPQL
-333 PAGYATMILFAYV
+333 PAGYATMILLAYV

-362 GGDMAHVEH
+362 GGDMA
-371 QAVDPR
+371 QSNIKP
-377 TRARAV
+377 
-383 SGRDLTRAY
+383 SIRDKVLAQY
-392 AVAAAPLKR
+392 AATA
-401 PAVA
+401 

>member
-1 MATTDGPASG
+1 MAMTDGSASG
-11 WSDGKRYLWLLGAVT
+11 WSDGKRYLWLLGALT

-36 ALSTGVHVF
+36 ALSTGLHVF

-73 AVVPQLERSRYY
+73 AVVPHLERERYY
-85 RWIVYLATLV
+85 RLIVYLATLV
-95 EYVAFFMCVRI
+95 EYVAFFACVWI

-115 DYLGFALSLGA
+115 DYVGFALSLGA

-137 LGHKTNRFERWL
+137 LGHKTDRFERWL

-159 GHFFVEHN
+159 GHFYVEHN

-180 ASARFGES
+180 ASARYGES
-188 FWAFLPRTVAGSI
+188 FWAFLPRTVTGSI

-216 RSPWTWRNEVLHAW
+216 HSPWTWRNEVLHAW

-244 GPVVIPFL
+244 GKVVIPFL
-252 VIQAAYGASL
+252 VIQAVYGASL

-269 EHYGLGRRKLPSGR
+269 EHYGLGRRKLPNGR

-362 GGDMAHVEH
+362 GGNMA
-371 QAVDPR
+371 QSNIKPSI
-377 TRARAV
+377 RAQVLAQ
-383 SGRDLTRAY
+383 Y
-392 AVAAAPLKR
+392 
-401 PAVA
+401 PATA